1 MKKIM
6 LKKEKIMP
14 IILALSIGC
23 LLIGTFCYI
32 ANVGDC
38 RVYVSEW
45 RESVTKWSIIDNISD
60 PFSFSAGFFWDLGL
74 VLLITYIVYV
84 YIDKRKNSESLNQK
98 PMSFN
103 KRMLIIGC
111 TILVSIIILIVGL
124 ANDMMWL
131 SGIGLLV
138 GIVTGILLQNELR
151 INTYQKMSD
160 EKLISLY
167 QEYAHKIQTALSV
180 GGGLTGVGST
190 TATNKINSDIDSY
203 REKGNLIGSI
213 LVERGY
219 TVNFDL
225 LNGKVTKGKS
235 NSDLSKIIKGAVVGG
250 IIAGDVGAVIGA
262 AHAINKNNE
271 KK

>member
-1 MKKIM
+1 MKKIT
-6 LKKEKIMP
+6 LNKEKGMT
-14 IILALSIGC
+14 IILLLSIVC

-32 ANVGDC
+32 ANIGDC

-45 RESVTKWSIIDNISD
+45 RDSVTKWSIIDNISD
-60 PFSFSAGFFWDLGL
+60 PFSFPAGFFWDLGL
-74 VLLITYIVYV
+74 LLLITYIGYI
-84 YIDKRKNSESLNQK
+84 YIDKRKNSASPNIK
-98 PMSFN
+98 PTSYY
-103 KRMLIIGC
+103 KRILIMCGA
-111 TILVSIIILIVGL
+111 ILVSLIILIAGL

-138 GIVTGILLQNELR
+138 GIVAGILLQEEVR
-151 INTYQKMSD
+151 TNTYQKMSD

-190 TATNKINSDIDSY
+190 TATNKVNSDIDSY
-203 REKGNLIGSI
+203 REKGKLIGSI